1 VNEHNVTLESG
12 GDSYPGRLNAPEGS
26 TDSGVLVLPGG
37 GHGPF
42 GDVFDRVATT
52 AGDAGHAV
60 ARFETWTGPDDL
72 DAKTDADLAAEID
85 AGVDFLRSEGCST
98 ITVVAKSF
106 GGRLALEHAPD
117 VDRMVLWAPAVFFGE
132 REDRPSI
139 DAAADSEGPPAD
151 SGGEPATDP
160 SPVAPRAAGAA
171 AAIRSAK
178 TTISRPLLP
187 LLPPLTPSGT
197 PASVIRLM
205 DETRPSERLTLD

>member
-1 VNEHNVTLESG
+1 MTLEIG

-52 AGDAGHAV
+52 AADAGHAV

-85 AGVDFLRSEGCST
+85 AGVDFLCSEGCST

-106 GGRLALEHAPD
+106 GGRLALERAPD

-139 DAAADSEGPPAD
+139 DAAALSGIDAPVRILQGDEDDLVSVANAQALAEHLP
-151 SGGEPATDP
+151 GGEVVELPGEDHSMLTDEGRVVEATL
-160 SPVAPRAAGAA
+160 AF
-171 AAIRSAK
+171 
-178 TTISRPLLP
+178 LP
-187 LLPPLTPSGT
+187 
-197 PASVIRLM
+197 
-205 DETRPSERLTLD
+205 E

>member
-1 VNEHNVTLESG
+1 MTLEIG
-12 GDSYPGRLNAPEGS
+12 VDSYPGRLNVPEGS

-42 GDVFDRVATT
+42 GDVFDRVATP
-52 AGDAGHAV
+52 AADAGHAV

-139 DAAADSEGPPAD
+139 DAAALSGIDAPVRILQGDEDDLVSVDNAQALAEHLP
-151 SGGEPATDP
+151 GGEVVELPGEDHSMLTDEGRVVEATL
-160 SPVAPRAAGAA
+160 AF
-171 AAIRSAK
+171 
-178 TTISRPLLP
+178 LP
-187 LLPPLTPSGT
+187 
-197 PASVIRLM
+197 
-205 DETRPSERLTLD
+205 E

>member
-85 AGVDFLRSEGCST
+85 AGVDFLRSEDCST

-139 DAAADSEGPPAD
+139 DAAALSGIDAPVRILQGDEDDLVSVDNAQALAKHLP
-151 SGGEPATDP
+151 GGEVVELPGEDHSMLTDEGRVVEATL
-160 SPVAPRAAGAA
+160 AF
-171 AAIRSAK
+171 
-178 TTISRPLLP
+178 LP
-187 LLPPLTPSGT
+187 
-197 PASVIRLM
+197 
-205 DETRPSERLTLD
+205 E

>member
-139 DAAADSEGPPAD
+139 DAAALSGIDAPVRILQGDEDDLVSVDNAQALAEHLP
-151 SGGEPATDP
+151 GGEVVELPGEDHSMLTDEGRVVEATL
-160 SPVAPRAAGAA
+160 AF
-171 AAIRSAK
+171 
-178 TTISRPLLP
+178 LP
-187 LLPPLTPSGT
+187 
-197 PASVIRLM
+197 
-205 DETRPSERLTLD
+205 E

>member
-1 VNEHNVTLESG
+1 VNERNVALEIG

-52 AGDAGHAV
+52 AADAGHAV

-139 DAAADSEGPPAD
+139 DAAALSGIDAPVRILQGDEDPLLSVDNAQALAEHLP
-151 SGGEPATDP
+151 GGEVVELPGEDHSMLTDEGRVVEATL
-160 SPVAPRAAGAA
+160 AF
-171 AAIRSAK
+171 
-178 TTISRPLLP
+178 LP
-187 LLPPLTPSGT
+187 
-197 PASVIRLM
+197 
-205 DETRPSERLTLD
+205 E